1 MTIQFLFSLL
11 MLLFF
16 TYCYFYIGATMPVSP
31 STELGGEQWPQIILG
46 LLMVLLMIHL
56 FHLWKEQRQAGAGD
70 KISLAVL
77 RDMVRGKLLVSFLLV
92 VAMAVMMEYAGFL
105 LTSFCFVAAY
115 CFLLGER
122 RAHIIFAASLAIT
135 VILYFVFSKGLSIM
149 LPRGYG
155 VLRSFALWIE
165 AF

>member
-11 MLLFF
+11 LLLFF
-16 TYCYFYIGATMPVSP
+16 TYCYFYIGVTMPASP
-31 STELGGEQWPQIILG
+31 GTELGGEQWPQIILG
-46 LLMVLLMIHL
+46 LLMALLAIHL
-56 FHLWKEQRQAGAGD
+56 FQLWKEQRQSGAGD
-70 KISLAVL
+70 KISIAILK
-77 RDMVRGKLLVSFLLV
+77 DMVRGKLLISFLLV

-105 LTSFCFVAAY
+105 LTSFCFVGAY

-122 RAHIIFAASLAIT
+122 RIPVILAASFIIT
-135 VILYFVFSKGLSIM
+135 VILYIVFSKGLSIM

-155 VLRSFALWIE
+155 TMRELALWVE

>member
-1 MTIQFLFSLL
+1 
-11 MLLFF
+11 
-16 TYCYFYIGATMPVSP
+16 MPVSS

-46 LLMVLLMIHL
+46 LLIVLLVIHL
-56 FHLWKEQRQAGAGD
+56 FHLWKEQRQSQLDD
-70 KISLAVL
+70 KISFAIL
-77 RDMVRGKLLVSFLLV
+77 RDMVHSKLLVSFMLV

-122 RAHIIFAASLAIT
+122 RARIIFAASFVIT

-155 VLRSFALWIE
+155 VLRDVALWIE